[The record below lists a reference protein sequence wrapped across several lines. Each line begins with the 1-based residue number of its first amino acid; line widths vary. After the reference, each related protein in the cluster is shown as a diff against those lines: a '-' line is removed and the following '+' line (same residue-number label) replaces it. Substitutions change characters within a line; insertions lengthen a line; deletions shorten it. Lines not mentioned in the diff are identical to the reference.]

1 MIHQEAKRVAIRST
15 QLLTHVGKSDTAT
28 GARAAGRRYPLFYL
42 KESNLKERNMGMI
55 WMHLHKFCFM
65 IAWGA

>member
-1 MIHQEAKRVAIRST
+1 VLRSAACSSNR
-15 QLLTHVGKSDTAT
+15 QVGHT

-42 KESNLKERNMGMI
+42 EEGNVKERNVGMI